1 MLIVLDEGEVDLR
14 PVRFDGACGMCR
26 DVVCSGDDTSV
37 AVISTPNIRNMKNY
51 IIVYFCALSRIFARI
66 KMTKIRMMFF
76 QLTLT
81 PWIRYYI
88 QGYNCCLSSLQ
99 PMIVASKYIRGTLI
113 YGANEIYC
121 LY

>member
-1 MLIVLDEGEVDLR
+1 M
-14 PVRFDGACGMCR
+14 RFDGACGMCR

-37 AVISTPNIRNMKNY
+37 AVIATPNIRNIQNY
-51 IIVYFCALSRIFARI
+51 VIVYFCALSRIFARI
-66 KMTKIRMMFF
+66 EMTKIRMMLF
-76 QLTLT
+76 QITLT

-88 QGYNCCLSSLQ
+88 QGYNCRLSSLQ

>member
-1 MLIVLDEGEVDLR
+1 M
-14 PVRFDGACGMCR
+14 RFDGACDMCR

-37 AVISTPNIRNMKNY
+37 AVIATPNIRNMKNY
-51 IIVYFCALSRIFARI
+51 IIVYFCRLSRIFARI
-66 KMTKIRMMFF
+66 EMTKICMMFF
-76 QLTLT
+76 QITLT
-81 PWIRYYI
+81 PWIQYYI